1 MQHTQ
6 FRAWP
11 AAVAGLVVAAVLAA
25 CGGGGDAT
33 TPTTSGATE
42 AALSSGSISAFG
54 SVYVN
59 GRRYTTGNAR
69 VIDDD
74 TGAVST
80 ASAAALE
87 VGMVVD
93 VKPASTGSTDAAE
106 LHLHPL
112 ARGIVD
118 ASDSTAG
125 TLTVMGQTVQ
135 LTAATNYSD
144 HRACV
149 TATTNPCTAIA
160 SQDEL
165 TATTGTGSGATAGSY
180 VGVHGYLFDD
190 GSGSGNAQIIATL
203 VSVRDV
209 PTPSVPYAY
218 KAEGVV
224 SAAAGTTLT
233 IGGLTVD
240 LASAT
245 CRSGGTTVACSDA
258 FAAGSI
264 VSVGAAAQPALPAA
278 ALTAGFAR
286 AVTKIGTESAG
297 ATVELEGGVASVSGT
312 TFVMRGLTVD
322 GTALATMPAVGDVV
336 RVVGTVATGG
346 QSITATELTVLR
358 AASSRAYGLEGDVAA
373 VIAGTTADTYTV
385 TVLGQSITVNAN
397 TRLAD
402 RQSRSW
408 SRTDPTAN
416 PFNIGTFATY
426 FAASSSQ
433 HVLVKARTDAGGNLV
448 SQSFTILPASTVATI
463 AGPVDAAPA
472 PVNSSATGTPS
483 TFSVHGVAVSA
494 DPAAIFQG
502 RYGRN
507 AGSVTITAGEV
518 VVVRGSFASGTLTV
532 GATANRS
539 NAVIDLGVLSR
550 RDQCGL

>member
-1 MQHTQ
+1 MQQ
-6 FRAWP
+6 RKFKAWP
-11 AAVAGLVVAAVLAA
+11 AALAGLVVAAVVAA
-25 CGGGGDAT
+25 CGGGGDST
-33 TPTTSGATE
+33 TPSGATE

-93 VKPASTGSTDAAE
+93 VKPASTGSSDAAE

-125 TLTVMGQTVQ
+125 TLTVMGQSVQ

-149 TATTNPCTAIA
+149 TATTSACTAIA

-165 TATTGTGSGATAGSY
+165 SATSGATAGSY
-180 VGVHGYLFDD
+180 VSVHGYLFDD

-209 PTPSVPYAY
+209 PTSSVPYAY

-224 SAAAGTTLT
+224 RTASGTTLT

-245 CRSGGTTVACSDA
+245 CRSGGTTVTCSDA

-264 VSVGAAAQPALPAA
+264 VSVGAAAQPALPATT
-278 ALTAGFAR
+278 LTAGFAR

-322 GTALATMPAVGDVV
+322 GAALATMPAVGDVV

-373 VIAGTTADTYTV
+373 VIAGSDASTFTV
-385 TVLGQSITVNAN
+385 TVLGQSITVNTS

-402 RQSRSW
+402 RQTRSW
-408 SRTDPTAN
+408 SRTDPTTN
-416 PFNIGTFATY
+416 PFNITTFQTY
-426 FAASSSQ
+426 LTASASQ
-433 HVLVKARTDAGGNLV
+433 HVLVKARTDAGGNLIA
-448 SQSFTILPASTVATI
+448 QSFTILPAATVATI

-472 PVNSSATGTPS
+472 PVNSTATRTPS

-502 RYGRN
+502 RYGRG
-507 AGSVTITAGEV
+507 AGSVTIAAGEV
-518 VVVRGSFASGTLTV
+518 VVVRGSFASGTVTV
-532 GATANRS
+532 GATASRS